1 MTDRLRYLDLNT
13 VLRKRFGG
21 RVQKVTL
28 DAGFTCPNRDGARGS
43 GGCIYCN
50 DRGSGSGRY
59 RSQPD
64 VLEQLRE
71 GILFCRRRYKAE
83 KFLAYFQSFSN
94 TYGPLAHLERLY
106 KGVLTEPG
114 VVGLSIG
121 TRPDCLDEEKLDL
134 LAEMAST
141 AMIWLEIGLQ
151 SACDATLQRINRGH
165 TVAEFEWAVREAHAR
180 DLQVCAHVILGLP
193 GEDHSNVMH
202 TADYCSFLNV
212 EGVKLHQLY
221 VERGTVMEEEYRS
234 RRYRPLSQDSYV
246 QWVVDFL
253 ERIPPQTVIQR
264 LTGDP
269 APDRLVAPDWSLDKH
284 ETRRL
289 IYQRMEE
296 RQTFQGAR
304 YAPSADSFACD
315 AGAEQPA

>member
-1 MTDRLRYLDLNT
+1 MTGSLRYLDLNT
-13 VLRKRFGG
+13 ALRNRFGL

-28 DAGFTCPNRDGARGS
+28 DAGFTCPNRDGTRGS

-50 DRGSGSGRY
+50 AQGSGSGRY
-59 RSQPD
+59 RSQPN

-94 TYGPLAHLERLY
+94 TYGPLLHLERLY
-106 KGVLTEPG
+106 RGVLAEPD

-134 LAEMAST
+134 LAELASSS
-141 AMIWLEIGLQ
+141 MVWLEIGLQ
-151 SACDATLQRINRGH
+151 SASDATLHRINRGH
-165 TVAEFEWAVREAHAR
+165 TVAEFEWAVREAHKR
-180 DLQVCAHVILGLP
+180 HLQVCVHVILGLP
-193 GEDHSNVMH
+193 GEDRSTIMH
-202 TADYCSFLNV
+202 TADYCAFLGV

-234 RRYRPLSQDSYV
+234 ARYRPLSRETYV
-246 QWVVDFL
+246 EWVVDFL
-253 ERIPPQTVIQR
+253 ERLPAQTVIQR

-269 APDRLVAPDWSLDKH
+269 IPDRLVAPDWSLEKH

-289 IYQRMEE
+289 IHQRLEE

-304 YAPSADSFACD
+304 YAPAADVPGCD
-315 AGAEQPA
+315 TKTEQLD